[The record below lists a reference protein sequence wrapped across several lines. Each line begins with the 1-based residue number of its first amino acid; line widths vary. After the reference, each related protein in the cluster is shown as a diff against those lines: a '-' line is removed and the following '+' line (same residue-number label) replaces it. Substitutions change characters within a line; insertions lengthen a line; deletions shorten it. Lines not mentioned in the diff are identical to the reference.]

1 MYRVYVKENGVYHLV
16 EAFEEKEKV
25 HSKIDEYVGEY
36 EEVIVL
42 KEIRY
47 GEMHYVGG
55 KVNHEFREKHKS
67 R

>member
-25 HSKIDEYVGEY
+25 YSKIDEYIGEY
-36 EEVIVL
+36 EEVIIL
-42 KEIRY
+42 KELN
-47 GEMHYVGG
+47 YVMG
-55 KVNHEFREKHKS
+55 KINHEFREKHKS

>member
-16 EAFEEKEKV
+16 EAFKEKEKV
-25 HSKIDEYVGEY
+25 YSKIDEYIREY

-47 GEMHYVGG
+47 GEMQYIGG
-55 KVNHEFREKHKS
+55 KKRDEFREKHKS

>member
-25 HSKIDEYVGEY
+25 HSKIDEYIGEY
-36 EEVIVL
+36 EEVIILREVQYGTMQYVVG
-42 KEIRY
+42 KE
-47 GEMHYVGG
+47 
-55 KVNHEFREKHKS
+55 NNEFREKHKS